1 MSRTQV
7 ALRFQRAFPR
17 FATSVGGGVGALGFE
32 VPSTVSSDRFL
43 TRLAFVRCRPDVA
56 PCVRVHPELQ
66 PVCLSSRGRVVG
78 PEPPVV
84 ITRSIRRAA
93 RSKAHLAA
101 ARPGAT
107 ERLLQGFPKTAPPST
122 WPTGVH
128 SRRQDRVASG
138 LLPSAGRCHRPAC
151 SVLVVSHHLDGFLH
165 RRLVGLL
172 HPTADPGVHR
182 VSAPRPPCKRASGLP
197 RRCHTLQSLPHPYS
211 RTRVTASRCPL
222 VVSRLRSQCHWVLCD
237 FKALLRTSSALRWS
251 AVAGRPRPVALLGF
265 PSWSIT
271 TVVPSWRPAA
281 EADGGC
287 ARGPSRGTVRDVHAY
302 PAAGPSD
309 VRCAG
314 EGRPREAVGTVEGGC
329 ARGEGPPASHPPANR
344 GHRRARDPR

>member
-43 TRLAFVRCRPDVA
+43 TRVAFVRCRPDVA

-107 ERLLQGFPKTAPPST
+107 ERLLQGFPKNAPPST

-165 RRLVGLL
+165 RRPVGLL

-182 VSAPRPPCKRASGLP
+182 VSAPCTPCKRAAGASPPMPHPPEPSPPVQPYPRHREPLPSCRFQVAFPVPPGPARLQGLAPYEQCVAMVRRCRQAKARCSPGLP
-197 RRCHTLQSLPHPYS
+197 VLEHHDCRPIMATGGRSRRTL
-211 RTRVTASRCPL
+211 
-222 VVSRLRSQCHWVLCD
+222 
-237 FKALLRTSSALRWS
+237 
-251 AVAGRPRPVALLGF
+251 
-265 PSWSIT
+265 
-271 TVVPSWRPAA
+271 
-281 EADGGC
+281 
-287 ARGPSRGTVRDVHAY
+287 
-302 PAAGPSD
+302 
-309 VRCAG
+309 
-314 EGRPREAVGTVEGGC
+314 
-329 ARGEGPPASHPPANR
+329 
-344 GHRRARDPR
+344 RARTLSGDRA

>member
-1 MSRTQV
+1 LRERDLEAGVPLGGSRVGAMSRTQV

-165 RRLVGLL
+165 RRPVGLL

-222 VVSRLRSQCHWVLCD
+222 VVSRLRPGATGSCATSRLCSVRAVRCD
-237 FKALLRTSSALRWS
+237 GPPLPAGQGPLLSWASRLGASRLSSHHGDRRPKPTDAARADPLGGPCVTCMRT
-251 AVAGRPRPVALLGF
+251 LLG
-265 PSWSIT
+265 S
-271 TVVPSWRPAA
+271 V
-281 EADGGC
+281 
-287 ARGPSRGTVRDVHAY
+287 
-302 PAAGPSD
+302 
-309 VRCAG
+309 
-314 EGRPREAVGTVEGGC
+314 GRAVC
-329 ARGEGPPASHPPANR
+329 R
-344 GHRRARDPR
+344 